1 MVKEQ
6 WWSLFKVLVQRYQ
19 TSAAP
24 AISAIL
30 SAALPEGCVLAR
42 TAGELARAHLELKG
56 QEQLQHV
63 ERLLEELGADK
74 QHLSKVVG
82 LLVARFD
89 ILIRELSEV
98 QKIGVKGDALKS
110 VARQKIN
117 ETSNEMIKQAV
128 TELQKI
134 GPQLTQFDP
143 GVARDSTE
151 EPTAFS
157 SAEPVM
163 SSAQPVAQP
172 ARQPQQASQQAS
184 GSSSDDDLMHGP
196 KSPEVGRAPQEP
208 AEGPKEPQAGD
219 VIGGQE
225 WHLLSLLGKGGMGS
239 VWKAR
244 NHFEEMGALKLML
257 PHLVSNERL
266 IKRFQLEIKAI
277 KQIRHPNVVA
287 LSDWGKDRFH
297 GKEQWYFVTDF
308 IQGKPLS
315 RILQEEGALSME
327 RARDLFIPLAE
338 GLHAAHAEGVVH
350 RDIKPGNIMVRSDG
364 SPVIIDFGIARQLA
378 DPSMTQAHER
388 VLTLQFASPEQLYGE
403 PVSPKSDV
411 FSLAATL
418 SFVLFPDPKRQRPQ
432 FEPDKMPE
440 PYHWI
445 LETCLSYKPEN
456 RPQDMMA
463 FVELLK
469 QLKFENGNVVSYP
482 QRPSKSGSAGAS
494 SGMSPDQAF
503 SPGAQSAPEPAAQ
516 LSKEVYHYNGPNGQD
531 KLPLD
536 EIFERVKAD
545 PKGRHLLWR
554 KGWPNWQMWHKVPE
568 LKEYV
573 QALKESQTQQPAGG
587 GGISAQDISPFSK
600 HTINIGGC
608 QHTMIALPPGSFWM
622 GNQNIDAE
630 SDEKPRHRVN
640 LSKGFLLGQTQLTQD
655 IYEVVEGFNPS
666 QFKFPNHPAE
676 RVSWVDVVKWCNKLS
691 EKQGLRPAYSIVE
704 ANGRCQVSWNMQ
716 SDGYRLPTEAEWEY
730 AARAASN
737 FNYSGS
743 NRPDEVA
750 WFGASRRREGQRT
763 YRVAQKQP
771 NGWDFYDMSGN
782 VWEWCYEDARG
793 YQAGEKTD
801 PVGTTET
808 SSRVCRGGSNYLDAR
823 QTRCSYR
830 MRYDINYRSVFVG
843 FRIARSLL

>member
-1 MVKEQ
+1 MLKEQ

-19 TSAAP
+19 TGAGP

-30 SAALPEGCVLAR
+30 SAALPERCVLAR
-42 TAGELARAHLELKG
+42 AAGELAKAHVELKG
-56 QEQLQHV
+56 PEQLQRV
-63 ERLLEELGADK
+63 EELVKELGPDK

-89 ILIRELSEV
+89 ILIRELSEI
-98 QKIGVKGDALKS
+98 QKMGVKGEALNS

-117 ETSNEMIKQAV
+117 ESQNDIIQKAV
-128 TELQKI
+128 ADLQSV
-134 GPQLTQFDP
+134 GPLLTQFDEL
-143 GVARDSTE
+143 GTYEQE

-157 SAEPVM
+157 SAQPVIS
-163 SSAQPVAQP
+163 SSAQPAQSP
-172 ARQPQQASQQAS
+172 RLAPQAT
-184 GSSSDDDLMHGP
+184 SSDEDLMHGP
-196 KSPEVGRAPQEP
+196 KSPEVGRQPQLTEQKSQE
-208 AEGPKEPQAGD
+208 AIEEPQAGD

-266 IKRFQLEIKAI
+266 IKRFQLEIRAI
-277 KQIRHPNVVA
+277 KKIRHPNVVA

-315 RILQEEGALSME
+315 RILQEDGALSME
-327 RARDLFIPLAE
+327 QARDLFIPLAE

-350 RDIKPGNIMVRSDG
+350 RDIKPGNIMVRPDG
-364 SPVIIDFGIARQLA
+364 SPVLIDFGIARQLA
-378 DPSMTQAHER
+378 DPSMTQVHER

-456 RPQDMMA
+456 RPEDMMA
-463 FVELLK
+463 FVDLLQ
-469 QLKFENGNVVSYP
+469 QLKFENGTVVSYP
-482 QRPSKSGSAGAS
+482 KRPAKTGTSDAS
-494 SGMSPDQAF
+494 IGMSPDQAF
-503 SPGAQSAPEPAAQ
+503 SPTASAEPAS
-516 LSKEVYHYNGPNGQD
+516 LSKEIYHYNGPAGQD

-536 EIFERVKAD
+536 EIFEHIKAD
-545 PKGRHLLWR
+545 PKGRHLLWH

-573 QALKESQTQQPAGG
+573 QALKENHTQQPSS
-587 GGISAQDISPFSK
+587 SAPSIQDISPFSK

-640 LSKGFLLGQTQLTQD
+640 LSRGFLLGQTQLTQD

-666 QFKFPNHPAE
+666 QFKFPNHPVE
-676 RVSWVDVVKWCNKLS
+676 RVSWVDVAKWCNKLS
-691 EKQGLRPAYSIVE
+691 EKQGLRPAYTVIE
-704 ANGRCQVSWNMQ
+704 ANGKSVISWNMK

-763 YRVAQKQP
+763 YRVGQKQP

-782 VWEWCYEDARG
+782 VWEWCWEDARG
-793 YQAGEKTD
+793 YQAGEATD
-801 PVGTTET
+801 PIGTTET
-808 SSRVCRGGSNYLDAR
+808 NSRVCRGGSNYLDAR

-843 FRIARSLL
+843 FRIARSLI